1 MEPMFLV
8 DVARFI
14 GNLGLFLIYY
24 LGCYLLFFCSPSSIF
39 SHSVAVTTKMYQRN
53 WKDSDEERYE
63 YFKN

>member
-53 WKDSDEERYE
+53 
-63 YFKN
+63 